1 MKILIL
7 GAAGQIAVKLTDLL
21 LEETDINL
29 VLYARHVEQRIT
41 RQDHRVNV
49 ISGDFLE
56 KEKLILAMKDI
67 DAVYLNDMGNT
78 EAVKIIVEAMQEV
91 GIKRFIGA
99 SILGIYDEVV
109 GKFGEWNHAMIG
121 TSPRMQAQKDS
132 AKVVEESNLDYI
144 LLRLTWL
151 YNQPKNEAYALS
163 LKGTPFKGAQVT
175 REAVA
180 RLIADL
186 LTGKISYD
194 KESLGVYEP
203 GTELFPKP
211 TFY

>member
-1 MKILIL
+1 M
-7 GAAGQIAVKLTDLL
+7 
-21 LEETDINL
+21 
-29 VLYARHVEQRIT
+29 
-41 RQDHRVNV
+41 
-49 ISGDFLE
+49 
-56 KEKLILAMKDI
+56 
-67 DAVYLNDMGNT
+67 
-78 EAVKIIVEAMQEV
+78 
-91 GIKRFIGA
+91 
-99 SILGIYDEVV
+99 
-109 GKFGEWNHAMIG
+109 
-121 TSPRMQAQKDS
+121 
-132 AKVVEESNLDYI
+132 
-144 LLRLTWL
+144 